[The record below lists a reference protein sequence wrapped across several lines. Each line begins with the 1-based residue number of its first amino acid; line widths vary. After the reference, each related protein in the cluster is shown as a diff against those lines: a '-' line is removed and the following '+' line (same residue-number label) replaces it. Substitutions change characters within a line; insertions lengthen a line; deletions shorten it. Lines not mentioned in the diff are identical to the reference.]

1 MHRTNLLLSDENIL
15 LSQFSTRL
23 AVMSSTKRTSL
34 TVGQKIRVTIEKV
47 AHGGH
52 FIARYEGAVIFVR
65 HGIPGEECDIEITST
80 GSSFNRA
87 DVIEVISPSSDRVS
101 APCRFAHRS
110 GCGGCD
116 FQHIS
121 LSRQRNLK
129 SDVITEQFARIAKMD
144 IEVLVEEVSGPLGWR
159 TRCAAV
165 TTKAGAL
172 GFYQARS
179 HKIIPVD
186 DCRILVPE
194 MKFSELAKRGAK
206 GDQRIEITISNT
218 GERTIATALS
228 GDESPLRISDGPDTA
243 HYTVGENSFE
253 VSQKSFWQ
261 SHKDAPRVLTDAVL
275 LYAQLRE
282 GDHVLDLYGGVGLF
296 AASFLTAIGESG
308 SVDIVEGSKSATAD
322 AARNFAGKENVHIY
336 TGDVA
341 RLITR
346 FSSADVIVLDPPREG
361 AGKDV
366 IGHCAQL
373 KPRAIVYVACDPAA
387 LARDTGYL
395 RDAGYQLESMRA
407 FDLFPM
413 THHIESVAKFVPH
426 KVS

>member
-1 MHRTNLLLSDENIL
+1 
-15 LSQFSTRL
+15 
-23 AVMSSTKRTSL
+23 MSSEKRATL
-34 TVGQKIRVTIEKV
+34 EKGQKLMVTIEKV

-65 HGIPGEECDIEITST
+65 HGIPGEECEIEITSV

-87 DVIEVISPSSDRVS
+87 DVLQVISASPDRVS
-101 APCRFAHRS
+101 APCRYAHRN

-121 LSRQRNLK
+121 LPRQRNLK

-144 IEVLVEEVSGPLGWR
+144 IQVEVEEISGPLGWR
-159 TRCAAV
+159 TRCSAV
-165 TTKAGAL
+165 TTKNGAL

-179 HKIIPVD
+179 HKIVPVD

-194 MKFSELAKRGAK
+194 MRFAELAQRGAK
-206 GDQRIEITISNT
+206 GEQKIEISISNT
-218 GERTIATALS
+218 GERTIATAPS
-228 GDESPLRISDGPDTA
+228 GDESPMRISDGPDIA
-243 HYTVGENSFE
+243 HYTVGSNAFE

-261 SHKDAPRVLTDAVL
+261 SHKDAPRVLTEAVL
-275 LYAQLRE
+275 TYAELTS

-296 AASFLTAIGESG
+296 SASFLDAIGSEG
-308 SVDIVEGSKSATAD
+308 SVDIVEGSRSATAD
-322 AARNFAGKENVHIY
+322 AARNFAGRENVHIH

-346 FSSADVIVLDPPREG
+346 FSTADVIVLDPPREG

-366 IGHCAQL
+366 IENCAGL
-373 KPRAIVYVACDPAA
+373 NPRTIVYVACDPAA
-387 LARDTGYL
+387 LARDTAYL
-395 RDAGYQLESMRA
+395 RDCGYELVAIRA

-413 THHIESVAKFVPH
+413 THHIESIAQFQPR

>member
-1 MHRTNLLLSDENIL
+1 
-15 LSQFSTRL
+15 
-23 AVMSSTKRTSL
+23 MSSSSASSKRTTL
-34 TVGQKIRVTIEKV
+34 EVGQKIRVTIEKV

-52 FIARYEGAVIFVR
+52 FIARFEGAVIFVR
-65 HGIPGEECDIEITST
+65 HAIPGEECEIEITST

-87 DVIEVISPSSDRVS
+87 DVVEVTAPSEDRVS
-101 APCRFAHRS
+101 APCRFAHRN

-129 SDVITEQFARIAKMD
+129 GDVITEQFARIAKMD
-144 IEVLVEEVSGPLGWR
+144 IEVEVEEVAGPLGWR
-159 TRCAAV
+159 TRCSAV

-194 MKFSELAKRGAK
+194 MRYSELAQRGAK
-206 GDQRIEITISNT
+206 GDQRIEISISNT
-218 GERTIATALS
+218 GERTIATAQAR
-228 GDESPLRISDGPDTA
+228 DESPLRISDGPDVA
-243 HYTVGENSFE
+243 HYKVGENTFE

-261 SHKDAPRVLTDAVL
+261 SHKDAPRVLTEAVL
-275 LYAQLRE
+275 TFAQLRE

-296 AASFLTAIGESG
+296 AASFLSLIGATG

-322 AARNFAGKENVHIY
+322 AARNFVGTKNVHIY

-366 IGHCAQL
+366 AAHCAQL
-373 KPRAIVYVACDPAA
+373 KPRSIIYVACDPAA
-387 LARDTGYL
+387 LARDAAYL
-395 RDAGYQLESMRA
+395 RDAGYELDSMRA

-413 THHIESVAKFVPH
+413 THHIESVAKFVPI